1 MSSKIGSQQMANELN
16 LKGAQRA
23 AIFLLGVGE
32 EAATEVMRHMSAK
45 EVQQVGEAMA
55 GISKLT
61 NAQVESVLAD
71 FHEESAEINP
81 LGLEAPDFTRRVMT
95 SALGQDK
102 AQNILSQV
110 LEKPD
115 EHNGVEALQWMAPKA
130 IAEVLVEEHPQI
142 AATVMTQLYDEQAAK
157 VLELLSDEMRK
168 DVILRIARMEEL
180 DPRAME
186 ELDRVLESQL
196 GKLQRTP
203 PRKVMGPDNL
213 AAILNATGSELE
225 QEMLEALTSVDE
237 ELGDDVKEKMFVFDN
252 LMQLDDLG
260 FQRLLREVAQENL
273 LTALKGVDEVLAE
286 RFFKNMSERAAE
298 ILREDM
304 EASGPVKLADV
315 EAAQK
320 EVVRTAKKLADEGV
334 LMMGKAARDYV

>member
-1 MSSKIGSQQMANELN
+1 MASEHNLSGS
-16 LKGAQRA
+16 QRA
-23 AIFLLGVGE
+23 AIFLWGVGE

-55 GISKLT
+55 TISKLT
-61 NAQVESVLAD
+61 NNQVESVLSD
-71 FHEESAEINP
+71 FHLESAEINP
-81 LGLEAPDFTRRVMT
+81 LGLDATDFTRRVMT

-110 LEKPD
+110 LENPE

-130 IAEVLVEEHPQI
+130 IAEVLSEEHPQI

-157 VLELLSDEMRK
+157 VLELLPVELRK
-168 DVILRIARMEEL
+168 DVIFRIARMEEL

-203 PRKVMGPDNL
+203 PRRVMGPDNL
-213 AAILNATGSELE
+213 AAILNATDHELE

-237 ELGDDVKEKMFVFDN
+237 ELSDDVKEKMFIFDN
-252 LMQLDDLG
+252 LMQLDDRG
-260 FQRLLREVAQENL
+260 MQRLIRDIQQESL
-273 LTALKGVDEVLAE
+273 LPALKGADGDMVE
-286 RFFKNMSERAAE
+286 RFFKNMSERAAD
-298 ILREDM
+298 ILREDL
-304 EASGPVKLADV
+304 EASGPIKLADV
-315 EAAQK
+315 EVAQK
-320 EVVRTAKKLADEGV
+320 EIVRTAKRLADEGE
-334 LMMGKAARDYV
+334 LMLGKAAQDYV

>member
-1 MSSKIGSQQMANELN
+1 MADELN
-16 LKGAQRA
+16 LTGSQRA

-32 EAATEVMRHMSAK
+32 QAATEVMRHMSAK

-55 GISKLT
+55 TISKLT
-61 NAQVESVLAD
+61 NNQVESVLAD
-71 FHEESAEINP
+71 FHLESAEINP

-110 LEKPD
+110 LETPE

-130 IAEVLVEEHPQI
+130 IADVLGGEHPQI
-142 AATVMTQLYDEQAAK
+142 AATVMTQLYDEQAAN
-157 VLELLSDEMRK
+157 VLALLPDDMRK

-196 GKLQRTP
+196 GNLQRTP
-203 PRKVMGPDNL
+203 PRKVLGPDNL
-213 AAILNATGSELE
+213 AAILNATDSELE
-225 QEMLEALTSVDE
+225 QEMLEALTQADE
-237 ELGDDVKEKMFVFDN
+237 DLSDDVKEKMFVFDN
-252 LMQLDDLG
+252 LIKLDDRG
-260 FQRLLREVAQENL
+260 FQTLVRDIDQEKLLV
-273 LTALKGVDEVLAE
+273 ALKGVDQELTE
-286 RFFKNMSERAAE
+286 RFFNNMSERAAD

-304 EASGPVKLADV
+304 EASGPVKLVDV

-320 EVVRTAKKLADEGV
+320 DIVKTAMRLADEGA
-334 LMMGKAARDYV
+334 LMIGKGARDYV

>member
-1 MSSKIGSQQMANELN
+1 MADELN
-16 LKGAQRA
+16 LTGSQRA

-32 EAATEVMRHMSAK
+32 QAATEVMRHMSAK

-55 GISKLT
+55 TISKLT
-61 NAQVESVLAD
+61 NNQVESVLAD
-71 FHEESAEINP
+71 FHLESAEINP

-110 LEKPD
+110 LETPE

-130 IAEVLVEEHPQI
+130 IADVLGGEHPQI
-142 AATVMTQLYDEQAAK
+142 AATVMTQLYDEQAAN
-157 VLELLSDEMRK
+157 VLALLPDDMRK

-196 GKLQRTP
+196 GNLQRTP
-203 PRKVMGPDNL
+203 PRKVLGPDNL
-213 AAILNATGSELE
+213 AAILNATDSELE
-225 QEMLEALTSVDE
+225 QEMLEALTQADE
-237 ELGDDVKEKMFVFDN
+237 DLSDDVKEKMFVFDN
-252 LMQLDDLG
+252 LIKLDDRG
-260 FQRLLREVAQENL
+260 FQTLVRDIDQEKLLV
-273 LTALKGVDEVLAE
+273 ALKGVDQELTE
-286 RFFKNMSERAAE
+286 RFFNNMSERAAD

-320 EVVRTAKKLADEGV
+320 DIVKTAMKLADEGA
-334 LMMGKAARDYV
+334 LMIGKGARDYV

>member
-1 MSSKIGSQQMANELN
+1 MANELN

-55 GISKLT
+55 SISKLT
-61 NAQVESVLAD
+61 NAQVEGVLAD

-157 VLELLSDEMRK
+157 VLELLPDEMRK

-237 ELGDDVKEKMFVFDN
+237 ELSDDVKEKMFIFDN
-252 LMQLDDLG
+252 LMQLDNMG
-260 FQRLLREVAQENL
+260 FQRLVREVAQENL
-273 LTALKGVDEVLAE
+273 LIALKGVDEVLAE
-286 RFFKNMSERAAE
+286 RFFENMSERAAE

-320 EVVRTAKKLADEGV
+320 EIVRMAKKLADDGE
-334 LMMGKAARDYV
+334 LMIGKAARDYV

>member
-1 MSSKIGSQQMANELN
+1 MASESN
-16 LKGAQRA
+16 LSGAQRA

-55 GISKLT
+55 TISKLT
-61 NAQVESVLAD
+61 NSQVEDVLAD
-71 FHEESAEINP
+71 FHIESAEINP

-130 IAEVLVEEHPQI
+130 IAEVLEEEHPQI
-142 AATVMTQLYDEQAAK
+142 AATVLTQLYDEQAAK
-157 VLELLSDEMRK
+157 VLEMLPDDLKK

-180 DPRAME
+180 DSRAME

-196 GKLQRTP
+196 GKLQRIP

-213 AAILNATGSELE
+213 ASILNATDSELE
-225 QEMLEALTSVDE
+225 KEMLEALTEADE
-237 ELGDDVKEKMFVFDN
+237 ELSDDVKEKMFVFDS
-252 LMQLDDLG
+252 LMKLDDRG
-260 FQRLLREVAQENL
+260 FQTLVRDIDQEKLLV
-273 LTALKGVDEVLAE
+273 ALKGVDEELTE
-286 RFFKNMSERAAE
+286 RFFNNMSERAAD

-304 EASGPVKLADV
+304 EASGPVKLAEV
-315 EAAQK
+315 ESAQK
-320 EVVRTAKKLADEGV
+320 DIVKTALRLAEEGT
-334 LMMGKAARDYV
+334 LMIGKAAKDYV

>member
-1 MSSKIGSQQMANELN
+1 MANEHN
-16 LKGAQRA
+16 LSGAERA

-55 GISKLT
+55 TISKLT
-61 NAQVESVLAD
+61 NNQVESVLAD
-71 FHEESAEINP
+71 FHLESAEINP
-81 LGLEAPDFTRRVMT
+81 LGLDAPDFTRRVMT

-110 LEKPD
+110 LEKPE

-130 IAEVLVEEHPQI
+130 IAEVLEEEHPQI

-157 VLELLSDEMRK
+157 VLELLSEDMRK

-213 AAILNATGSELE
+213 AAILNATGSDLE
-225 QEMLEALTSVDE
+225 KEMLEALTLQDE
-237 ELGDDVKEKMFVFDN
+237 ELSDDVKEKMFIFDN
-252 LMQLDDLG
+252 LMQLDDRG
-260 FQRLLREVAQENL
+260 FQRLVREVPQENL
-273 LTALKGVDEVLAE
+273 LTALKGVDETLAE
-286 RFFKNMSERAAE
+286 RFFNNMSERAAE

-315 EAAQK
+315 EVAQK
-320 EVVRTAKKLADEGV
+320 EIVRTAKRLADEGE
-334 LMMGKAARDYV
+334 LMIGKAARDYV

>member
-1 MSSKIGSQQMANELN
+1 MADELN
-16 LKGAQRA
+16 LTGSQRA

-32 EAATEVMRHMSAK
+32 QAATEVMRHMSAK

-55 GISKLT
+55 TISKLT
-61 NAQVESVLAD
+61 NNQVESVLAD
-71 FHEESAEINP
+71 FHLESAEINP

-110 LEKPD
+110 LETPE

-130 IAEVLVEEHPQI
+130 IADVLGGEHPQI
-142 AATVMTQLYDEQAAK
+142 AATIMTQLYDEQAAN
-157 VLELLSDEMRK
+157 VLALLPDDMRK

-196 GKLQRTP
+196 GNLQRTP
-203 PRKVMGPDNL
+203 PRKVLGPDNL
-213 AAILNATGSELE
+213 AAILNATDSELE
-225 QEMLEALTSVDE
+225 QEMLEALTQADE
-237 ELGDDVKEKMFVFDN
+237 DLSDDVKEKMFVFDN
-252 LMQLDDLG
+252 LIKLDDRG
-260 FQRLLREVAQENL
+260 FQTLVRDIDQEKLLV
-273 LTALKGVDEVLAE
+273 ALKGVDQELTE
-286 RFFKNMSERAAE
+286 RFFNNMSERAAD

-304 EASGPVKLADV
+304 EASGPVKLAEV

-320 EVVRTAKKLADEGV
+320 DIVKTAMKLADEGA
-334 LMMGKAARDYV
+334 LMIGKGARDYV

>member
-1 MSSKIGSQQMANELN
+1 MANEHN
-16 LKGAQRA
+16 LSGAERA

-55 GISKLT
+55 TISKLT
-61 NAQVESVLAD
+61 NNQVESVLAD
-71 FHEESAEINP
+71 FHLESAEINP
-81 LGLEAPDFTRRVMT
+81 LGLDAPDFTRRVMT

-110 LEKPD
+110 LEKPE

-130 IAEVLVEEHPQI
+130 IAEVLEEEHPQI

-157 VLELLSDEMRK
+157 VLELLSEDMRK

-213 AAILNATGSELE
+213 AAILNATGSDLE
-225 QEMLEALTSVDE
+225 QEMLEALTSQDE
-237 ELGDDVKEKMFVFDN
+237 ELSDDVKEKMFIFDN
-252 LMQLDDLG
+252 LMQLDDRG
-260 FQRLLREVAQENL
+260 FQRLVREVPQENL
-273 LTALKGVDEVLAE
+273 LTALKGVDETLAE
-286 RFFKNMSERAAE
+286 RFFNNMSERAAE

-315 EAAQK
+315 EVAQK
-320 EVVRTAKKLADEGV
+320 EIVRTAKRLADEGE
-334 LMMGKAARDYV
+334 LMIGKAARDYV

>member
-1 MSSKIGSQQMANELN
+1 MANELN
-16 LKGAQRA
+16 LSGAQRA

-55 GISKLT
+55 TISKLT
-61 NAQVESVLAD
+61 NNQVESVLAD
-71 FHEESAEINP
+71 FHVESAEINP
-81 LGLEAPDFTRRVMT
+81 LGLDAPDFTRRVMT

-110 LEKPD
+110 LEKPE

-130 IAEVLVEEHPQI
+130 IAEVLEEEHPQI

-157 VLELLSDEMRK
+157 VLELLSDNMRK

-203 PRKVMGPDNL
+203 PRKVMGPANL

-225 QEMLEALTSVDE
+225 QEMLEALSAEDE
-237 ELGDDVKEKMFVFDN
+237 ELSDDVKEKMFIFDN
-252 LMQLDDLG
+252 LMQLDDRG
-260 FQRLLREVAQENL
+260 FQRLVRDVAQENL

-286 RFFKNMSERAAE
+286 RFFNNMSERAAE

-320 EVVRTAKKLADEGV
+320 EIVKMAKKLADEGE
-334 LMMGKAARDYV
+334 LMIGKAARDYV

>member
-1 MSSKIGSQQMANELN
+1 MANESN
-16 LKGAQRA
+16 LSGAQRA

-55 GISKLT
+55 TISKLT
-61 NAQVESVLAD
+61 NSQVEDVLAD
-71 FHEESAEINP
+71 FHIESAEINP

-130 IAEVLVEEHPQI
+130 IAEVLEEEHPQI
-142 AATVMTQLYDEQAAK
+142 AATVLTQLYDEQAAK
-157 VLELLSDEMRK
+157 VLELLPDDLKK
-168 DVILRIARMEEL
+168 DVILRIARMEQL
-180 DPRAME
+180 DSRAME

-196 GKLQRTP
+196 GKLQRIP

-213 AAILNATGSELE
+213 ASILNATDSELE
-225 QEMLEALTSVDE
+225 KEMLEALTEADE
-237 ELGDDVKEKMFVFDN
+237 ELSDDVKEKMFVFDS
-252 LMQLDDLG
+252 LMKLDDRG
-260 FQRLLREVAQENL
+260 FQTLVRDIDQEKLLV
-273 LTALKGVDEVLAE
+273 ALKGVDEELTE
-286 RFFKNMSERAAE
+286 RFFNNMSERAAD

-304 EASGPVKLADV
+304 EASGPVKLAEV
-315 EAAQK
+315 ESAQK
-320 EVVRTAKKLADEGV
+320 DIVKTALRLAEEGT
-334 LMMGKAARDYV
+334 LMIGKAAKDYV

>member
-1 MSSKIGSQQMANELN
+1 MADELN
-16 LKGAQRA
+16 LTGSQRA

-32 EAATEVMRHMSAK
+32 QAATEVMRHMSAK

-55 GISKLT
+55 TISKLT
-61 NAQVESVLAD
+61 NNQVESVLAD
-71 FHEESAEINP
+71 FHLESAEINP

-110 LEKPD
+110 LETPE

-130 IAEVLVEEHPQI
+130 IADVLGGEHPQI
-142 AATVMTQLYDEQAAK
+142 AATVMTQLYDEQAAN
-157 VLELLSDEMRK
+157 VLALLPDDMRK

-203 PRKVMGPDNL
+203 PRKVLGPDNL
-213 AAILNATGSELE
+213 AAILNATDSELE
-225 QEMLEALTSVDE
+225 QEMLEALTQADE
-237 ELGDDVKEKMFVFDN
+237 DLSDDVKEKMFVFDN
-252 LMQLDDLG
+252 LIKLDDRG
-260 FQRLLREVAQENL
+260 FQTLVRDIDQEKLLV
-273 LTALKGVDEVLAE
+273 ALKGVDQEHTE
-286 RFFKNMSERAAE
+286 RFFNNMSERAAD

-320 EVVRTAKKLADEGV
+320 EIVKTAMKLADEGA
-334 LMMGKAARDYV
+334 LMIGKGARDYV

>member
-1 MSSKIGSQQMANELN
+1 MADELN
-16 LKGAQRA
+16 LTGSQRA

-32 EAATEVMRHMSAK
+32 QAATEVMRHMSAK

-55 GISKLT
+55 TISKLT
-61 NAQVESVLAD
+61 NNQVESVLAD
-71 FHEESAEINP
+71 FHLESAEINP
-81 LGLEAPDFTRRVMT
+81 LGLDAPDFTRRVMT

-110 LEKPD
+110 LETPE

-130 IAEVLVEEHPQI
+130 IADVLGGEHPQI
-142 AATVMTQLYDEQAAK
+142 AATVMTQLYDEQAAS
-157 VLELLSDEMRK
+157 VLALLPDDMRK

-196 GKLQRTP
+196 GNLQRTP
-203 PRKVMGPDNL
+203 PRKVLGPDNL
-213 AAILNATGSELE
+213 AAILNATDSELE
-225 QEMLEALTSVDE
+225 QEMLEALTQADE
-237 ELGDDVKEKMFVFDN
+237 DLSDDVKEKMFVFDN
-252 LMQLDDLG
+252 LIKLDDRG
-260 FQRLLREVAQENL
+260 FQTLVRDIDQEKLLV
-273 LTALKGVDEVLAE
+273 ALKGVDQELTE
-286 RFFKNMSERAAE
+286 RFFNNMSERAAD

-320 EVVRTAKKLADEGV
+320 DIVKTAMKLADEGA
-334 LMMGKAARDYV
+334 LMIGKGARDYV

>member
-1 MSSKIGSQQMANELN
+1 MANELN

-55 GISKLT
+55 SISKLT

-157 VLELLSDEMRK
+157 VLELLPEDMRK
-168 DVILRIARMEEL
+168 DVILRIARMDEL

-237 ELGDDVKEKMFVFDN
+237 ELSEDVKEKMFVFDN

>member
-1 MSSKIGSQQMANELN
+1 MANELN
-16 LKGAQRA
+16 LKGAERA

-55 GISKLT
+55 TISKLT

-71 FHEESAEINP
+71 FHEDSAEINP

-110 LEKPD
+110 LEKPE

-130 IAEVLVEEHPQI
+130 IAEVLEEEHPQI

-157 VLELLSDEMRK
+157 VLELLPDDMRK

-237 ELGDDVKEKMFVFDN
+237 ELGDDVKEKMFIFDN
-252 LMQLDDLG
+252 LMQLDDRG
-260 FQRLLREVAQENL
+260 FQRLVREVAQENL

-315 EAAQK
+315 EVAQK
-320 EVVRTAKKLADEGV
+320 EIVRTAKKLADEGE

>member
-1 MSSKIGSQQMANELN
+1 M
-16 LKGAQRA
+16 
-23 AIFLLGVGE
+23 
-32 EAATEVMRHMSAK
+32 
-45 EVQQVGEAMA
+45 GEAMA
-55 GISKLT
+55 AISKLT

-71 FHEESAEINP
+71 FHEDSAEINP

-110 LEKPD
+110 LEKPE

-130 IAEVLVEEHPQI
+130 IAEVLEEEHPQI

-157 VLELLSDEMRK
+157 VLELLPDDMRK

-237 ELGDDVKEKMFVFDN
+237 ELSDDVKEKMFIFDN
-252 LMQLDDLG
+252 LMQLDDRG
-260 FQRLLREVAQENL
+260 FQRLVREVAQENL

-320 EVVRTAKKLADEGV
+320 EIVRTAKKLADDGE
-334 LMMGKAARDYV
+334 LMIGKAARDYV

>member
-1 MSSKIGSQQMANELN
+1 MANELN
-16 LKGAQRA
+16 LSGSQRA

-55 GISKLT
+55 TISKLT
-61 NAQVESVLAD
+61 NNQVESVLAD
-71 FHEESAEINP
+71 FHLESAEINP
-81 LGLEAPDFTRRVMT
+81 LGLEATDFTRRVMT

-110 LEKPD
+110 LETPE

-130 IAEVLVEEHPQI
+130 IAEVLSEEHPQI

-157 VLELLSDEMRK
+157 VLELLPEGLRK
-168 DVILRIARMEEL
+168 DVIFRIARMEEL
-180 DPRAME
+180 DPKAME

-213 AAILNATGSELE
+213 AAILNATGHELE
-225 QEMLEALTSVDE
+225 QEMLEALTSADQ
-237 ELGDDVKEKMFVFDN
+237 ELSDDVKEKMFIFDN
-252 LMQLDDLG
+252 LMQLDDRG
-260 FQRLLREVAQENL
+260 MQRLIRDVQQESL
-273 LTALKGVDEVLAE
+273 LPALKGADGEMVE
-286 RFFKNMSERAAE
+286 RFFKNMSERAAD
-298 ILREDM
+298 ILREDI
-304 EASGPVKLADV
+304 EASGPIKLADV
-315 EAAQK
+315 EVAQK
-320 EVVRTAKKLADEGV
+320 EIVRTAKRLADEGE
-334 LMMGKAARDYV
+334 LMIGKAAQDYV

>member
-1 MSSKIGSQQMANELN
+1 MANELN

-55 GISKLT
+55 SISKLT

-142 AATVMTQLYDEQAAK
+142 AATVMTQLYDEQAAN
-157 VLELLSDEMRK
+157 VLELLPDEMRK

>member
-1 MSSKIGSQQMANELN
+1 MA
-16 LKGAQRA
+16 
-23 AIFLLGVGE
+23 
-32 EAATEVMRHMSAK
+32 T
-45 EVQQVGEAMA
+45 
-55 GISKLT
+55 ISKLT
-61 NAQVESVLAD
+61 NNQVESVLAD
-71 FHEESAEINP
+71 FHVDSAEINP

-110 LEKPD
+110 LEKPE

-130 IAEVLVEEHPQI
+130 IAEVLEEEHPQI

-157 VLELLSDEMRK
+157 VLELLPDDMRK

-213 AAILNATGSELE
+213 AAILNATDSELE
-225 QEMLEALTSVDE
+225 QQMLEALSAEDE
-237 ELGDDVKEKMFVFDN
+237 SLSDDVKEKMFVFDN
-252 LMQLDDLG
+252 LMQLDDRG
-260 FQRLLREVAQENL
+260 FQRLVREVAQENL
-273 LTALKGVDEVLAE
+273 LTALKGVDQLLAE
-286 RFFKNMSERAAE
+286 RFFNNMSERAAE

-304 EASGPVKLADV
+304 QASGPVKLADV

-320 EVVRTAKKLADEGV
+320 EIIKTAKKLADEGE
-334 LMMGKAARDYV
+334 LMIGKAARDYV

>member
-1 MSSKIGSQQMANELN
+1 MANEAN
-16 LKGAQRA
+16 LSGAQRA

-55 GISKLT
+55 TISKLT
-61 NAQVESVLAD
+61 NNQVESVLAD
-71 FHEESAEINP
+71 FHLESAEINP
-81 LGLEAPDFTRRVMT
+81 LGLDAPDFTRRVMT

-110 LEKPD
+110 LEKPE

-130 IAEVLVEEHPQI
+130 IAEVLEEEHPQI

-157 VLELLSDEMRK
+157 VLELLPEEMRK
-168 DVILRIARMEEL
+168 DVILRIARMEAL

-213 AAILNATGSELE
+213 AAILNATGSDLE
-225 QEMLEALTSVDE
+225 QEMLEALTSVDQ
-237 ELGDDVKEKMFVFDN
+237 ELSDDVKEKMFIFDN
-252 LMQLDDLG
+252 LMQLDDKG
-260 FQRLLREVAQENL
+260 FQRLVREVPNENM
-273 LTALKGVDEVLAE
+273 LTALKGVDDVLAE
-286 RFFKNMSERAAE
+286 RFFNNMSERAAE

-304 EASGPVKLADV
+304 EASGPVKLSDV
-315 EAAQK
+315 ETAQK
-320 EVVRTAKKLADEGV
+320 EIVRTAKRLADEGE
-334 LMMGKAARDYV
+334 LMIGKASKDYV

>member
-1 MSSKIGSQQMANELN
+1 MANESN
-16 LKGAQRA
+16 LSGAQRA

-55 GISKLT
+55 TISKLT
-61 NAQVESVLAD
+61 NSQVEDVLAD
-71 FHEESAEINP
+71 FHIESAEINP

-130 IAEVLVEEHPQI
+130 IAEVLEEEHPQI
-142 AATVMTQLYDEQAAK
+142 AATVLTQLYDEQAAK
-157 VLELLSDEMRK
+157 VLEMLPDDLKK

-180 DPRAME
+180 DSRAME
-186 ELDRVLESQL
+186 ELDRGLESQL
-196 GKLQRTP
+196 GKLQRIP

-213 AAILNATGSELE
+213 ASILNATDSELE
-225 QEMLEALTSVDE
+225 KEMLEALTEADE
-237 ELGDDVKEKMFVFDN
+237 ELSDDVKEKMFVFDS
-252 LMQLDDLG
+252 LMKLDDRG
-260 FQRLLREVAQENL
+260 FQTLVRDIDQEKLLV
-273 LTALKGVDEVLAE
+273 ALKGVDEELTE
-286 RFFKNMSERAAE
+286 RFFNNMSERAAD

-315 EAAQK
+315 ESAQK
-320 EVVRTAKKLADEGV
+320 DIVKTALRLAEEGT
-334 LMMGKAARDYV
+334 LMIGKAAKDYV

>member
-1 MSSKIGSQQMANELN
+1 MANELN
-16 LKGAQRA
+16 LKGAERA

-55 GISKLT
+55 TISKLT

-71 FHEESAEINP
+71 FHEDSAEINP

-110 LEKPD
+110 LEKPE

-130 IAEVLVEEHPQI
+130 IAEVLEEEHPQI

-157 VLELLSDEMRK
+157 VLELLPDDMRK

-225 QEMLEALTSVDE
+225 QEMLDALTSVDE
-237 ELGDDVKEKMFVFDN
+237 ELSDDVKEKMFIFDN
-252 LMQLDDLG
+252 LMQLDDRG
-260 FQRLLREVAQENL
+260 FQRLVREVAQENL

-320 EVVRTAKKLADEGV
+320 EIVRTAKKLADDGE
-334 LMMGKAARDYV
+334 LMIGKAARDYV

>member
-1 MSSKIGSQQMANELN
+1 MANEAN
-16 LKGAQRA
+16 LSGAQRA

-32 EAATEVMRHMSAK
+32 EAATDVMRHMSAK

-55 GISKLT
+55 TISKLT
-61 NAQVESVLAD
+61 NNQVESVLAD
-71 FHEESAEINP
+71 FHLESAEINP
-81 LGLEAPDFTRRVMT
+81 LGLDAPDFTRRVMT

-110 LEKPD
+110 LEKPE

-130 IAEVLVEEHPQI
+130 IAEVLEEEHPQI

-157 VLELLSDEMRK
+157 VLELLPEEMRK

-213 AAILNATGSELE
+213 AAILNATGSDLE
-225 QEMLEALTSVDE
+225 QEMLEALTSVDQ
-237 ELGDDVKEKMFVFDN
+237 ELSDDVKEKMFIFDN
-252 LMQLDDLG
+252 LMQLDDKG
-260 FQRLLREVAQENL
+260 FQRLVREVPNENM
-273 LTALKGVDEVLAE
+273 LTALKGVDDVLAE
-286 RFFKNMSERAAE
+286 RFFNNMSERAAE

-304 EASGPVKLADV
+304 EASGPVKLSDV
-315 EAAQK
+315 ETAQK
-320 EVVRTAKKLADEGV
+320 EIVRTAKRLADEGE
-334 LMMGKAARDYV
+334 LMIGKASKDYV

>member
-1 MSSKIGSQQMANELN
+1 MANEAN
-16 LKGAQRA
+16 LSGAQRA

-55 GISKLT
+55 TISKLT
-61 NAQVESVLAD
+61 NNQVESVLAD
-71 FHEESAEINP
+71 FHLESAEINP
-81 LGLEAPDFTRRVMT
+81 LGLDAPDFTRRVMT

-110 LEKPD
+110 LEKPE

-130 IAEVLVEEHPQI
+130 IAEVLEEEHPQI

-157 VLELLSDEMRK
+157 VLELLPEEMRK

-213 AAILNATGSELE
+213 AAILNATGSDLE
-225 QEMLEALTSVDE
+225 QEMLEALTSVDQ
-237 ELGDDVKEKMFVFDN
+237 ELSDDVKEKMFIFDN
-252 LMQLDDLG
+252 LMQLDDKG
-260 FQRLLREVAQENL
+260 FQRLVREVPNENML
-273 LTALKGVDEVLAE
+273 KALKGVDDILAE
-286 RFFKNMSERAAE
+286 RFFNNMSERASE

-304 EASGPVKLADV
+304 EASGPLKLSDV

-320 EVVRTAKKLADEGV
+320 EIVRTAKRLADEGE
-334 LMMGKAARDYV
+334 LMIGKASKDYV

>member
-1 MSSKIGSQQMANELN
+1 MANELN

-55 GISKLT
+55 SISKLT

-157 VLELLSDEMRK
+157 VLELLPEEMRK

>member
-1 MSSKIGSQQMANELN
+1 M
-16 LKGAQRA
+16 
-23 AIFLLGVGE
+23 
-32 EAATEVMRHMSAK
+32 
-45 EVQQVGEAMA
+45 
-55 GISKLT
+55 ISKLT
-61 NAQVESVLAD
+61 NNQVESVLAD
-71 FHEESAEINP
+71 FHLESAEINP
-81 LGLEAPDFTRRVMT
+81 LGLDAPDFTRRVMT

-110 LEKPD
+110 LEKPE

-130 IAEVLVEEHPQI
+130 IAEVLEEEHPQI

-157 VLELLSDEMRK
+157 VLELLSEDMRK

-213 AAILNATGSELE
+213 AAILNATGSDLE
-225 QEMLEALTSVDE
+225 KEMLEALTLQDE
-237 ELGDDVKEKMFVFDN
+237 ELSDDVKEKMFIFDN
-252 LMQLDDLG
+252 LMQLDDRG
-260 FQRLLREVAQENL
+260 FQRLVREVPQENL
-273 LTALKGVDEVLAE
+273 LTALKGVDETLAE
-286 RFFKNMSERAAE
+286 RFFNNMSERAAE

-315 EAAQK
+315 EVAQK
-320 EVVRTAKKLADEGV
+320 EIVRTAKRLADEGE
-334 LMMGKAARDYV
+334 LMIGKAARDYV